1 MRHSMRYREYLHS
14 SAWQIRR
21 ACKLEQAKHC
31 CQICGDRERLSVHH
45 LTYERL
51 GCELS
56 EDLLVVCNGCHWV
69 VDEIRKDAGKGKAL
83 LERLLL
89 PVKEKPKMNH
99 AERRKEM
106 KKRSRNR
113 KRRKE
118 RGGKRE

>member
-1 MRHSMRYREYLHS
+1 
-14 SAWQIRR
+14 
-21 ACKLEQAKHC
+21 
-31 CQICGDRERLSVHH
+31 
-45 LTYERL
+45 
-51 GCELS
+51 
-56 EDLLVVCNGCHWV
+56 V

-118 RGGKRE
+118 RGSKRE